1 MTQRFQRGF
10 TVIEAM
16 FAMAILAV
24 ALLGLALAIP
34 AAVQANHRNR
44 VDTQATMLAQR
55 ELEQMIA
62 RPVGAASFTD
72 ADGAAVSLS
81 AGGAPLL
88 HGKIDFSQAAVSGY
102 SATKTAG
109 NGARFDLRWN
119 VQVLADGTKIFVIGA
134 RRVGSQ
140 RFLLPPVN
148 LTTRMGRL
156 I

>member
-1 MTQRFQRGF
+1 MNREFQRGF

-16 FAMAILAV
+16 FAVAILAV

-34 AAVQANHRNR
+34 VALQSNNRNR
-44 VDTQATMLAQR
+44 VDTQATMIAQR

-62 RPVGAASFTD
+62 LPVAANSFTD
-72 ADGAAVSLS
+72 ADGALVSLA

-88 HGKIDFSQAAVSGY
+88 DGKIDFSQATVSNY

-119 VQVLADGTKIFVIGA
+119 VQVLNDGTKIFVIGA

>member
-1 MTQRFQRGF
+1 MNRQRQRGF

-16 FAMAILAV
+16 IAMGILSV
-24 ALLGLALAIP
+24 ALSGLALSIPVAI
-34 AAVQANHRNR
+34 QANNRNR
-44 VDTQATMLAQR
+44 VDTQATMIAQR
-55 ELEQMIA
+55 ELEQFIA
-62 RPVGAASFTD
+62 RPVASGSFTD
-72 ADGAAVSLS
+72 VDGNSVTIS
-81 AGGAPLL
+81 AGGAPLAS
-88 HGKIDFSQAAVSGY
+88 GKIDFSQTAVSGY
-102 SATKTAG
+102 SVTKTAG

>member
-1 MTQRFQRGF
+1 MSKQRKSGF

-16 FAMAILAV
+16 IAVGILSV

-34 AAVQANHRNR
+34 VAIQANNRNR
-44 VDTQATMLAQR
+44 VDTQATMIAQR
-55 ELEQMIA
+55 ELEQFIA
-62 RPVGAASFTD
+62 RSVTASSFTD
-72 ADGAAVSLS
+72 ADGTLVTIS
-81 AGGAPLL
+81 AGGAPLAS
-88 HGKIDFSQAAVSGY
+88 GKIDFIQAAVTGY

-119 VQVLADGTKIFVIGA
+119 VQVLADGTKIFVLGA